1 MSSIDQRHWIH
12 SDTFGAIEGDVAEE
26 YYHGFGDLDAEG
38 IVKKYLTE
46 ELREI
51 LVY

>member
-1 MSSIDQRHWIH
+1 MSSIDQRHWSH
-12 SDTFGAIEGDVAEE
+12 SDTFGAIAGDVAEE

-38 IVKKYLTE
+38 IVKKYLTK